1 MRTLALVSLAA
12 LVIFGV
18 IENLVFRTSFYS
30 RVLDPDSSTGYF
42 ELILWNELH
51 RKQDSAPQVLAVGD
65 SRMAAF
71 QPRVANQQNTGLHF
85 ASVVVP
91 ATTPRCWYYLLRDA
105 DPSAHRYAAILIPL
119 LDYDDEDR
127 DEDLADRLH
136 DLTFLVVRLRLVD
149 IFDFAGSYLTL
160 DHKWQ
165 AFRGSLLKGMVF
177 KRDFQAFLPNPAA
190 RLAKVDYYH
199 RSSAEWIYGYSGD
212 PRTLRGLTVDWAAKK
227 IQFPDGTDVARREQ
241 LQRILLDPPAPRTGR
256 EAAYR
261 RLWLGRIME
270 RYRSS
275 GARLIFLRLPR
286 SPAPRSDAPPPNP
299 DSVIRRLAAEGSVI
313 ALDEHAFDSLER
325 PELFADALHL
335 NSEGAARFS
344 AMLAAEVRAR
354 LRR

>member
-1 MRTLALVSLAA
+1 MRTLAVASLAF
-12 LVIFGV
+12 VIFGA
-18 IENLVFRTSFYS
+18 IENLIFRTSFYS

-51 RKQDSAPQVLAVGD
+51 RKLDSVPQVLAVGD

-71 QPRVANQQNTGLHF
+71 QARIANERNTGLRF

-91 ATTPRCWYYLLRDA
+91 ATTPRCWYYLLRDV
-105 DPSAHRYAAILIPL
+105 DPTARRYAAVLIPL
-119 LDYDDEDR
+119 PDYDDEDR
-127 DEDLADRLH
+127 DEDFADRLH
-136 DLTFLVVRLRLVD
+136 DLTFLVVRIRLAD
-149 IFDFAGSYLTL
+149 IFDFAGSYPSL

-177 KRDFQAFLPNPAA
+177 KRDFQACLPKPAA

-212 PRTLRGLTVDWAAKK
+212 QRTLRGLSVDWAARK
-227 IQFPDGTDVARREQ
+227 IHFPDGIDAARREQ
-241 LQRILLDPPAPRTGR
+241 LQKVLLEPPAPRTGR
-256 EAAYR
+256 EAEYR
-261 RLWLGRIME
+261 RLWLGRIVE
-270 RYRSS
+270 HYRGS

-286 SPAPRSDAPPPNP
+286 SPAPRPDAIQPNP
-299 DSVIRRLAAEGSVI
+299 NSVVRRLAADGSAVT
-313 ALDEHAFDSLER
+313 LDEHAFDALER

-354 LRR
+354 LLPR